1 MPQGP
6 FFESTLGGAVVNP
19 LQSFAG
25 RLCRARSDPFIRID
39 SFAKP
44 EINALELT

>member
-1 MPQGP
+1 MPQRT
-6 FFESTLGGAVVNP
+6 FFESTLDGAVVKP
-19 LQSFAG
+19 LRSFAS

-44 EINALELT
+44 EINSLELT